1 MKSGTTNNSKT
12 QIQNLKTMKKITMI
26 ALFAG
31 KPQEETLEESL
42 IDDMQDKGADI
53 KIKDDGDKI
62 KMETE
67 DEKIKIKTDDDGNVK
82 IKVKDKE

>member
-1 MKSGTTNNSKT
+1 
-12 QIQNLKTMKKITMI
+12 MKKITMI

-31 KPQEETLEESL
+31 FLSVSLSSCRDQKTQKEEVIEE
-42 IDDMQDKGADI
+42 MQDKGADI

-67 DEKIKIKTDDDGNVK
+67 DEKAKIKTDDDGNVK

>member
-1 MKSGTTNNSKT
+1 
-12 QIQNLKTMKKITMI
+12 MKKLTFI

-31 KPQEETLEESL
+31 FLTVSLTSCREQKTQQEEVIEE
-42 IDDMQDKGADI
+42 MRDKGADV
-53 KIKDDGDKI
+53 KIKEDGDKI

-67 DEKIKIKTDDDGNVK
+67 DEKAKIKTDDEGNVK

>member
-1 MKSGTTNNSKT
+1 
-12 QIQNLKTMKKITMI
+12 MKKLIMI

-31 KPQEETLEESL
+31 FLTVTLTSCREQKTQKEAVIEE
-42 IDDMQDKGADI
+42 MQDKGADV

-67 DEKIKIKTDDDGNVK
+67 DEKAKIKTDDEGNVK